1 VRLDEIYRIAVQ
13 AGRDADPRG
22 KERIEKELAA
32 VKKEREELKEKD
44 REFFD
49 LERLTNPYADTR
61 ILNGAPDT
69 EVQTILV
76 GIDMEVGELV
86 LADRLRE
93 KRRLDLVLTHH
104 PEGRAL
110 AKLGDVMGMQADIL
124 NAFGVP
130 IAAAEGIL
138 GSRIA
143 EVSRRLLPVNHTRAV
158 DAARLLGLPF
168 MCVHTP
174 GDNNVVAHLQG
185 LFDTK
190 KPETVGAVIEI
201 LMEIPEYRHSAG
213 LGVPPKV
220 VAGTEK
226 NRAGRVLVDMTGGTE
241 GSKEVFEKLSRTDVG
256 TVVCMHLSEEHIKE
270 AEKNHVNAVIAG
282 HIASDNIGLNLVL
295 DAIEKHGALEILE
308 TSGFKRF
315 KRG

>member
-1 VRLDEIYRIAVQ
+1 MRLDEFYKIAVQ

-22 KERIEKELAA
+22 AERIEKELAA
-32 VKKEREELKEKD
+32 AKKEYDELKDKD
-44 REFFD
+44 KPFFD
-49 LERLTNPYADTR
+49 TERLTNPYADTR
-61 ILNGAPDT
+61 ILNGAPET
-69 EVQTILV
+69 EVRAVLV
-76 GIDMEVGELV
+76 GIDMEVGEVL

-93 KRRLDLVLTHH
+93 KRGLDLVLSHH

-110 AKLGDVMGMQADIL
+110 AKLGDVMAMQADIL

-130 IAAAEGIL
+130 IATAEGIL
-138 GSRIA
+138 AGRIS

-168 MCVHTP
+168 LCVHTP
-174 GDNNVVAHLQG
+174 GDNNVVTFLQKI
-185 LFDTK
+185 FDGK
-190 KPETVGAVIEI
+190 KPDTVGDVVEI
-201 LMEIPEYRHSAG
+201 LREIPEYRHSAS
-213 LGVPPKV
+213 LSVPPKV
-220 VAGTEK
+220 VAGAEK

-270 AEKNHVNAVIAG
+270 AEKNHINAVIAG
-282 HIASDNIGLNLVL
+282 HIASDNLGINLVL
-295 DAIEKHGALEILE
+295 DAIEKHGALEVIE
-308 TSGFKRF
+308 TSGFTRF